1 MGWFNTKVLG
11 FKNNWHHE
19 EWCALLDDT
28 AYQDENGGLV
38 WSDTETVTNANN
50 RWLMLLAP
58 RSHAKSTVFTV
69 AYPLWEIA
77 RNQNTRIVIVSST
90 ASQSESFLRE
100 VSTQLERNVTYKQ
113 YFGSM
118 KPQNS
123 EKWTDKEIIVNRT
136 ATDLKDPTI
145 SATSMGGT
153 VLSKRADIIICDDI
167 LSKEN
172 TRTADQREKVRQW
185 FFEVLLPVLEPNGR
199 LIVIGTAWNTE
210 DLYHQLMEDTSF
222 DVRLRYQAIMN
233 EATKQ
238 TMWPER
244 WDYDTLMTRKHS
256 MGSLA
261 FSQAYQ
267 NVVLSSEDAIFKSEW
282 LKRARERGKD
292 RNLLQSFD
300 YSRWDLGSLTISAG
314 VDLAISQRDGSDY
327 TAIAVIGK
335 TKDGTKIPLYLS
347 RKKYSPAETRAAI
360 LDVYERFNPSIVK
373 VENNAYQE
381 ALRRDMADSTDIPIK
396 GYTTGGEKFDPEV
409 GINSLAVGFENDK
422 WILPYDKEH
431 PNTIKLVD
439 ILCDGMLRFPSG
451 HTEDLLMAVWFADTG
466 LRDLQG
472 SSGKMSVG
480 THNLWSRSSSLI

>member
-1 MGWFNTKVLG
+1 M
-11 FKNNWHHE
+11 
-19 EWCALLDDT
+19 LDNT
-28 AYQDENGGLV
+28 AYQDKNGDLV
-38 WSDTETVTNANN
+38 WSETENVHNADN

-77 RNQNTRIVIVSST
+77 SNQNVRIVIVSST

-100 VSTQLERNVTYKQ
+100 VSTQLERNSTYKQ
-113 YFGSM
+113 YFGNM
-118 KPQNS
+118 KPQNP

-233 EATKQ
+233 EETKQ
-238 TMWPER
+238 TMWSER
-244 WDYDTLMTRKHS
+244 WDYETLMTRKHS

-267 NVVLSSEDAIFKSEW
+267 NVVLSSEDAIFKTEW
-282 LKRARERGKD
+282 LKRAKERGKD
-292 RNLLQSFD
+292 RHFLQTLD
-300 YSRWDLGSLTISAG
+300 YAQWDLGSMTIAAG
-314 VDLAISQRDGSDY
+314 VDLAISQKDGSDY
-327 TAIAVIGK
+327 TAIAVIGR

-347 RKKYSPAETRAAI
+347 RAKYSPAETRAAI
-360 LDVYERFNPSIVK
+360 IDMYRRFEPSIVK
-373 VENNAYQE
+373 VENNGYQE
-381 ALRRDMADSTDIPIK
+381 ALRRDLADTTDIPIK
-396 GYTTGGEKFDPEV
+396 AYTTGGEKFDPEI

-422 WILPYDKEH
+422 WILPYDKEY
-431 PNTIKLVD
+431 PSTTRLTD

-466 LRDLQG
+466 LRDLKG
-472 SSGKMSVG
+472 SSSTFSVG
-480 THNLWSRSSSLI
+480 SRELLYNGTISNQRRGRDYWNKRLDDWNEAT